1 MKKNKILLILILL
14 TIGIIGFLFLN
25 KQQFTLTDY
34 KIPLFSVPNGQVRV
48 DFVNKSEENI
58 KSISLF
64 PHTDKI
70 ENIKVGE
77 RRSITFEHSGEGTY
91 QFIVNFDSGKQINEG
106 ERYIEGGYF
115 VTENIYNNEVKT
127 DY

>member
-1 MKKNKILLILILL
+1 MKKIILILFLL
-14 TIGIIGFLFLN
+14 TIGTIGFLVLN
-25 KQQFTLTDY
+25 KQYALTDY
-34 KIPLFSVPNGQVRV
+34 EIPLFSVPNGQVRV
-48 DFVNKSEENI
+48 DFVNNSDENI

-64 PHTDKI
+64 PTTDKI

-77 RRSITFEHSGEGTY
+77 RRTVTFEHSGEGTY
-91 QFIVNFDSGKQINEG
+91 QFIVNFDSGNQIKES

>member
-25 KQQFTLTDY
+25 KQFTLTDY

-70 ENIKVGE
+70 ENLKVGE

-91 QFIVNFDSGKQINEG
+91 QFIVNFD
-106 ERYIEGGYF
+106 
-115 VTENIYNNEVKT
+115 
-127 DY
+127 

>member
-1 MKKNKILLILILL
+1 MKKIVLILILL
-14 TIGIIGFLFLN
+14 TIGTIGFLVLN
-25 KQQFTLTDY
+25 KQYALTYY
-34 KIPLFSVPNGQVRV
+34 KIPLFSVPNGQVRI
-48 DFVNKSEENI
+48 DFVNKSNENI

-64 PHTDKI
+64 PSTAKV

-77 RRSITFEHSGEGTY
+77 RRTVTIEHAGEGTY

-106 ERYIEGGYF
+106 ERYVEGGYF
-115 VTENIYNNEVKT
+115 LTENIYNNEVKT